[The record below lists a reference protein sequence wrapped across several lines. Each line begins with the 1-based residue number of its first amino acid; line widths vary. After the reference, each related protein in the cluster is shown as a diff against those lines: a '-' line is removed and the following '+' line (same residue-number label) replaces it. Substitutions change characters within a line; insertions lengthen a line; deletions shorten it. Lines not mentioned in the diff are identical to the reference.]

1 MPISRKTRSRAES
14 EELVASARIDI
25 RTPEDMQYLKAV
37 RSISASN
44 GRKPWKWYKDIG
56 EVHYAVSR
64 GARIAGYALIQ
75 ARTLNA
81 DGTLGK
87 VVTGGL
93 PAKVAQTIQSP
104 YGGRRALVERY
115 ITLMKVPGDAY
126 LIRCRDDNGDVVG
139 YDFISA
145 DEIDL
150 ASLDTITTDT
160 VIQSGQAIKR
170 ITLPKTSGQEQM
182 VVDIEPRDFLGRVWR
197 PAMQYVDQSDS
208 PMRASETNCELL
220 DLLTRGLKAKML
232 NRLVSN
238 GIVYIPSEIN
248 DIRTGGPKA
257 SPDKISDNKV
267 IDRLLNAGLYMM
279 QNFDDPAAALP
290 AFVTGPAQY
299 ADAIKHIVMDR
310 EIWATDMALRAELID
325 RILMGLDVQPQDV
338 KGMGDANHWSA
349 WAVSDDERRVNIQPD
364 METLCWA
371 LTNLILHA
379 EMEAAGMPPGKIA
392 KTVLAYDLTK
402 ANVKTNLAEDA
413 RQASDRIQISPA
425 AARRTTGF
433 DESDAPSEVEWVRE
447 LGRQMKDPYLATF
460 KMDIATEIDFDK
472 VVSAKKDGPDPA
484 STADNPKVGPGTDSG
499 SPDSNDSDT
508 PRRLRPA

>member
-1 MPISRKTRSRAES
+1 MPISRKTRNRADAD
-14 EELVASARIDI
+14 ELVASARIDI

-37 RSISASN
+37 RSISSSQ
-44 GRKPWKWYKDIG
+44 GKKPWKWYKNIG
-56 EVHYAVSR
+56 EVHYAISR
-64 GARIAGYALIQ
+64 GARVAGYANLQ
-75 ARTLNA
+75 ARQLNA

-87 VVTGGL
+87 VISGG
-93 PAKVAQTIQSP
+93 VAGQTAARIQSP
-104 YGGRRALVERY
+104 YGGRRALIERY

-126 LIRCRDDNGDVVG
+126 LIRCRVDDEVVG

-160 VIQSGQAIKR
+160 VIQSGQPIKR
-170 ITLPKTSGQEQM
+170 ITLPKTSGNEQM

-197 PAMQYVDQSDS
+197 PAMQFVDQSDS

-248 DIRTGGPKA
+248 DIRTGTPKGNA
-257 SPDKISDNKV
+257 DKISDSKV

-310 EIWATDMALRAELID
+310 EIWKTDMELRAELID

-371 LTNLILHA
+371 LTNMILHV
-379 EMEAAGMPPGKIA
+379 EMEAAGVPPGRIA
-392 KTVLAYDLTK
+392 KTVLWYDLTK

-413 RQASDRIQISPA
+413 RQAGDRIWISA
-425 AARRTTGF
+425 AAGRRYTGF
-433 DESDAPSEVEWVRE
+433 DESDAPSEVEYIRE

-460 KMDIATEIDFDK
+460 QMDIADKIDFEK

-484 STADNPKVGPGTDSG
+484 STADDPKVGPGSSSGTPDDSET
-499 SPDSNDSDT
+499 DT